1 MEHDPNSKLPDDD
14 SNQPSPISESRMRQA
29 LGIDP
34 RRPDRHT
41 PASHGP
47 TSSHGSNAPRR
58 RFVADGDVPVVM
70 IGRRRDHT
78 PGERAD
84 QAAALSDRVSA
95 VESALAT
102 ERDARLRAEAL
113 LADARHTIQQ
123 MQTQIAHAD
132 LARDEAI
139 THARRAMADR
149 AEALQQLQAAQ
160 SLQAQDDPAP
170 EPVAPVAA
178 PVAVPIEP
186 PTPASTTPVGRP
198 RRAAMPASVACDV
211 PAYTAQILA
220 AYLARNALS
229 PAELPGLANSVVHAL
244 VSTVPAS
251 QTELIEAEPR
261 PQRRARQAAR

>member
-14 SNQPSPISESRMRQA
+14 SSQPSPQISESRMRQA

-34 RRPDRHT
+34 RTSDRH
-41 PASHGP
+41 S
-47 TSSHGSNAPRR
+47 TSSHGTNAPRR

-84 QAAALSDRVSA
+84 QAAALSDRVTA

-123 MQTQIAHAD
+123 MQTQM
-132 LARDEAI
+132 ARDEAI

-160 SLQAQDDPAP
+160 SAQPQEDPVPAIVEPAP
-170 EPVAPVAA
+170 APA
-178 PVAVPIEP
+178 E
-186 PTPASTTPVGRP
+186 PASPVRAATLGRP
-198 RRAAMPASVACDV
+198 RRTDAPAPAADV

-229 PAELPGLANSVVHAL
+229 PAELPGLADSVVHAL
-244 VSTVPAS
+244 VSTLPATRA
-251 QTELIEAEPR
+251 QANEAEPR
-261 PQRRARQAAR
+261 PQRRVRQAAR

>member
-14 SNQPSPISESRMRQA
+14 SNQPSPQISESRMRQA

-34 RRPDRHT
+34 RTSDRHN
-41 PASHGP
+41 
-47 TSSHGSNAPRR
+47 TSSHGTNAPRR

-84 QAAALSDRVSA
+84 QAAALSDRVTA

-132 LARDEAI
+132 MARDEAI
-139 THARRAMADR
+139 THARRALADR

-160 SLQAQDDPAP
+160 SVQPQEDPAP
-170 EPVAPVAA
+170 ASVEPVPAPVEPVRAA
-178 PVAVPIEP
+178 
-186 PTPASTTPVGRP
+186 TVGRP
-198 RRAAMPASVACDV
+198 RRADAPALAADV

-229 PAELPGLANSVVHAL
+229 PAELPGLADSVVHAL

-251 QTELIEAEPR
+251 RAQPIEAEPR

>member
-14 SNQPSPISESRMRQA
+14 SNQASPQISESRMRQA

-34 RRPDRHT
+34 RRSDRHT
-41 PASHGP
+41 PSSHGP
-47 TSSHGSNAPRR
+47 TSSHGTNAPRR

-70 IGRRRDHT
+70 IGRRRDHA

-123 MQTQIAHAD
+123 MQTQMAHAD

-149 AEALQQLQAAQ
+149 AEALQKLETAQ
-160 SLQAQDDPAP
+160 NAQPQDEPAP
-170 EPVAPVAA
+170 AHVEPAPV
-178 PVAVPIEP
+178 EP
-186 PTPASTTPVGRP
+186 PAPARPAPIGRP
-198 RRAAMPASVACDV
+198 RRIDLPASAACDV

-229 PAELPGLANSVVHAL
+229 PAELPGLANSVLHAL

-251 QTELIEAEPR
+251 HAQPAARMMEAEPR
-261 PQRRARQAAR
+261 PQRRARQAVR